1 MRVART
7 VWRSSSWGYC
17 AQSLSKLSNEEIA
30 KLFSETN
37 QIFAAKTGSKEGHLR
52 VLLKGVRE
60 AVNDVWFY
68 QAWAK
73 GDDEQQTYHASNK
86 GSGEQWFHV
95 HITAGSESSDGTGG
109 WSYVPSVGAATSH
122 FSEGTSGVGLLGP
135 VVRED
140 RLFDSTGMQGRGLP
154 TRI

>member
-7 VWRSSSWGYC
+7 VWSSSNWGYC

-73 GDDEQQTYHASNK
+73 GDGEQMTYHASNK

-109 WSYVPSVGAATSH
+109 CCHCWW
-122 FSEGTSGVGLLGP
+122 
-135 VVRED
+135 R
-140 RLFDSTGMQGRGLP
+140 RDSKDQGDEPAQKHQSQQDL
-154 TRI
+154 

>member
-1 MRVART
+1 MVGAR
-7 VWRSSSWGYC
+7 
-17 AQSLSKLSNEEIA
+17 
-30 KLFSETN
+30 
-37 QIFAAKTGSKEGHLR
+37 
-52 VLLKGVRE
+52 GVRAE
-60 AVNDVWFY
+60 SSGSVVVETLLNLHAAPRMSSLGRLADVLAHVDNLSHAL
-68 QAWAK
+68 AWAK
-73 GDDEQQTYHASNK
+73 GDGEQQTYHASNK